1 MKKNKMK
8 KTKHIKTKKNKKQ
21 KTTENIFPGGRPL
34 TVPGVIYINTFFKNL
49 RVATAYRYSPVPFLV
64 KPATPMRYV
73 PSFRLLNVILV
84 VSVFVF
90 IVLVV
95 FGSSNETYV
104 IS

>member
-1 MKKNKMK
+1 MK
-8 KTKHIKTKKNKKQ
+8 
-21 KTTENIFPGGRPL
+21 
-34 TVPGVIYINTFFKNL
+34 
-49 RVATAYRYSPVPFLV
+49 
-64 KPATPMRYV
+64 YV

-84 VSVFVF
+84 VSVLVF

>member
-1 MKKNKMK
+1 MKNKQTK
-8 KTKHIKTKKNKKQ
+8 KTYQDKKKQ
-21 KTTENIFPGGRPL
+21 KQKQKNI
-34 TVPGVIYINTFFKNL
+34 NKNKFFKNL
-49 RVATAYRYSPVPFLV
+49 RVTTAYRYSPVPFLV

-84 VSVFVF
+84 VSVLVF

-95 FGSSNETYV
+95 FGSPNERYV